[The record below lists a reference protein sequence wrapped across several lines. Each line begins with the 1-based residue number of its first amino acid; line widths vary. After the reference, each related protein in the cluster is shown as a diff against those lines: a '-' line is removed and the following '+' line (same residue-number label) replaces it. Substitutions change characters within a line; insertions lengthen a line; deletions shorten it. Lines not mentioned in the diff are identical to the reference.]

1 MIIRKEV
8 IPHKEGMGRIVL
20 PEDYIGKFVYVVT
33 DEDFDKTYSLL
44 DEAMIKLKV
53 YQEKFFNLE
62 KKFDEMYSIMNTRMT
77 YIEKVI
83 QNTCVQKDIKEL
95 AEKKETISS
104 E

>member
-62 KKFDEMYSIMNTRMT
+62 KKFDEMYSIMNTRTT